1 MATSQQPVA
10 IASSATYQLPDAVGA
25 SATASQP
32 DTLTVVPLQVQQYR
46 VMKPFISDSLDVQ
59 GKAYDATDLLKP
71 VNHIKLSQAHGTLP
85 TAKEGVVTLHT
96 TEDAI
101 TTYAVRLRTP
111 SYEQATLQVETTVP
125 FVLALDGDK
134 LSSATQYQ
142 SELKP
147 ASPASLTLT
156 PGRSHLVT
164 LQLLTKGGES
174 AQYRLKLI
182 PAKLIA
188 R

>member
-1 MATSQQPVA
+1 MLPLLVLATFYTKAEQLRA
-10 IASSATYQLPDAVGA
+10 INPSATAQQLDAVSA
-25 SATASQP
+25 SATEHQP
-32 DTLTVVPLQVQQYR
+32 DTLTVVPMQVQQYR
-46 VMKPFISDSLDVQ
+46 VTKPFISDSLDVQ

-71 VNHIKLSQAHGTLP
+71 VNHIKLSHAHGTLP
-85 TAKEGVVTLHT
+85 TAQEGIVTLRT

-111 SYEQATLQVETTVP
+111 SYEQATLQIETTVP

-142 SELKP
+142 SELKV

-164 LQLLTKGGES
+164 LQLLTH
-174 AQYRLKLI
+174 
-182 PAKLIA
+182 
-188 R
+188 